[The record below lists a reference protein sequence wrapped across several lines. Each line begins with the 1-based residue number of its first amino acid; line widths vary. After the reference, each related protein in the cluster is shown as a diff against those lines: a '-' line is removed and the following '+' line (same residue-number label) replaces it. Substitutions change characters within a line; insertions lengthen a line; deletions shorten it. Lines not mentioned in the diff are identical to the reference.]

1 MVDRCANP
9 QCAKPLHYLRDGRIF
24 VFDVDEKN
32 GPSGKRSYHVEHYW
46 LCDLCS
52 QTLTV
57 ERTIEGF
64 RPLPLSATARL
75 RLNAG

>member
-9 QCAKPLHYLRDGRIF
+9 QCAKPLHYLREGRIF
-24 VFDVDEKN
+24 VFDVDEEN
-32 GPSGKRSYHVEHYW
+32 GPGGKRSYHVEHYW
-46 LCDLCS
+46 LCGLCS
-52 QTLTV
+52 QTLTI

-64 RPLPLSATARL
+64 RPLPLRATARL